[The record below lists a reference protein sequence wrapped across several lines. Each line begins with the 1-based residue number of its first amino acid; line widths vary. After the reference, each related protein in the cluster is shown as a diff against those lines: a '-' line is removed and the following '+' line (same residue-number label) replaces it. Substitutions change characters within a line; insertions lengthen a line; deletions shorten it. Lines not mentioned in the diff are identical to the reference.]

1 MTKELTTD
9 LLKISQLAKATDTNV
24 TTLKYYVKEGL
35 IQPVFKTTKNMAYY
49 SHDCIQ
55 RVNMIRSL
63 QKEHF
68 YPLAVIKGLLD
79 SASDPFELEFMDAIH
94 KADLK
99 DSNREYLLN
108 ETIKLTGLSKSQIDY
123 LKEYR
128 IISSEPSNNKAVYTF
143 SDIQIMRL
151 VKRRIDSNIPFEE
164 SVKAFLIY
172 QKALDTA
179 AKEDVDCFIKGALL
193 TSSPS
198 ASQAARMIGASDDTL
213 DTFVSIKRSQLNR
226 KYGSERI
233 RHLHHYANDLLEFL
247 NAVSKI
253 LKINNYSDYAEKIE
267 HSGQY
272 FPKDNDDLS
281 QALKN
286 YYQLINNAT
295 KSLAKSI
302 SLINQAKIYFDSF
315 KADKI
320 HSMED
325 FLIYTLKLGW
335 FSLAPNLLDYQENAK
350 ALMDN
355 YLKISKKCGDDCID
369 LSKEIIEALEAIFEL
384 QTKI

>member
-1 MTKELTTD
+1 
-9 LLKISQLAKATDTNV
+9 
-24 TTLKYYVKEGL
+24 
-35 IQPVFKTTKNMAYY
+35 
-49 SHDCIQ
+49 
-55 RVNMIRSL
+55 
-63 QKEHF
+63 
-68 YPLAVIKGLLD
+68 
-79 SASDPFELEFMDAIH
+79 
-94 KADLK
+94 
-99 DSNREYLLN
+99 
-108 ETIKLTGLSKSQIDY
+108 
-123 LKEYR
+123 EYR

-198 ASQAARMIGASDDTL
+198 ASQAARMIGVSDDTL

-233 RHLHHYANDLLEFL
+233 KQLHHYANDLLEFL
-247 NAVSKI
+247 NASSKI
-253 LKINNYSDYAEKIE
+253 LKINNYSDFAERIE
-267 HSGQY
+267 QAKLF
-272 FPKDNDDLS
+272 FPKENDNLS
-281 QALKN
+281 QALIN

-302 SLINQAKIYFDSF
+302 SLINHAKIYFESF
-315 KADKI
+315 KSDKI

-335 FSLAPNLLDYQENAK
+335 FCLAPVLLDYQENGK
-350 ALMDN
+350 VLMND
-355 YLKISKKCGDDCID
+355 YLKISKKCGDDCMD
-369 LSKEIIEALEAIFEL
+369 LAKDIIEALEEIIEV
-384 QTKI
+384 QTNN